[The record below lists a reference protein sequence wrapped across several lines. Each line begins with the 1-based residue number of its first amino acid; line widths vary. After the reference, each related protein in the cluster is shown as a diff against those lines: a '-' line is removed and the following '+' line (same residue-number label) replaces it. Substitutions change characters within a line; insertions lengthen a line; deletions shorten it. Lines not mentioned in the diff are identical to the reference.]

1 LHPVLFQF
9 GPFTVTSYG
18 FMVALGILAGLFV
31 VVRVGKRAGFDTD
44 ILLDLALYLVLA
56 GVIGSR
62 AAYVFLEWE
71 QYGTEPLAMLRVWD
85 GGLSFF
91 GALVL
96 CLLVVIW
103 FTRRRRLSLARLG
116 DVLALGVAAGYPFG
130 RIGCYL
136 NGCCYG
142 LPTDHA
148 FGVMFPFDD
157 VLRHPTQ
164 LYSAGAGVLIFLV
177 LLFLSRKRSFD
188 GLLMW
193 SFLILY
199 GGYRFVID
207 FWRVSPPTGI
217 ETLTIGQLV
226 SLVVMVVSGLAL
238 WFTWHRSKAG
248 AGGNRAG

>member
-1 LHPVLFQF
+1 LHPILFQF
-9 GPFTVTSYG
+9 GPFSVTSYG
-18 FMVALGILAGLFV
+18 FMVAVGILAGLLV
-31 VVRVGKRAGFDTD
+31 ALRAGKRAGLDADT
-44 ILLDLALYLVLA
+44 LLDLALYLVLA

-62 AAYVFLEWE
+62 AAYVVLEWE
-71 QYGTEPLAMLRVWD
+71 KYGTEPLAMLRVWD

-91 GALVL
+91 GALAL

-103 FTRRRRLSLARLG
+103 FTRRRRLSLTRVG

-142 LPTDHA
+142 LPTEHA
-148 FGVMFPFDD
+148 CGVMFPFDV

-177 LLFLSRKRSFD
+177 LLLLNRKKPFD
-188 GLLMW
+188 GFLMW
-193 SFLILY
+193 SFLMLY
-199 GGYRFVID
+199 GVYRFVID

-217 ETLTIGQLV
+217 EALTVGQLV
-226 SLVVMVVSGLAL
+226 SLAVVAVSGLAL
-238 WFTWHRSKAG
+238 FFTRQRSKRSAG
-248 AGGNRAG
+248 R